1 MMRLQV
7 ALGLALVLG
16 ACGKAP
22 QLAGS
27 VQQGVLTAQ
36 KTAHG
41 GYKSG
46 NRTLYV
52 LPEAGP
58 GFMHAAIAQARRSI
72 KLEVYILTEQGVVDG
87 LIAAKNRGVDVQVMV
102 EPKPFNPGNPHAPL
116 PVNHKAVNAL
126 RAGGVPVMDTNP
138 AYTYT
143 HAKFM
148 SVDDATT
155 FVSTA
160 NFTRTGLGT
169 DPKGNREYV
178 VEDHAPADVA
188 EFVRVFQADQAR
200 QAYQPSNPESVISP
214 VNARAQILGVIAA
227 AKKEVLI
234 ADEVAGDPQVTAT
247 IQAATA
253 RGVRVRCLLEDFKPT
268 ASDPDPLN
276 YQTARAWTAA
286 GAQVRLM
293 TKPTLHAKTI
303 IADGRSMYVGSENL
317 TTNSLD
323 HNREIGLRL
332 DDAALVAPVLK
343 TTEADWANAHAAPGK
358 KL

>member
-1 MMRLQV
+1 MRV
-7 ALGLALVLG
+7 PLALVVALALG

-22 QLAGS
+22 QLAS
-27 VQQGVLTAQ
+27 PTQLQGLTAQ

-58 GFMHAAIAQARRSI
+58 GFLHEAIAKAKRVIR
-72 KLEVYILTEQGVVDG
+72 LEVYILTEQGVVDG
-87 LIAAKNRGVDVQVMV
+87 LIAAKARGVDVQVMV
-102 EPKPFNPGNPHAPL
+102 EPKPYNPGNPNLPL
-116 PVNHKAVNAL
+116 PVNHKAINAL
-126 RAGGVPVMDTNP
+126 RAGGVAVADTNP

-148 SVDDATT
+148 SVDDAVT

-160 NFTRTGLGT
+160 NFTKTGLGV

-178 VEDHAPADVA
+178 VEDRAPADVA

-200 QAYQPSNPESVISP
+200 VAYTPTNPDSVISP
-214 VNARAQILGVIAA
+214 VNSRAQILGVIAS
-227 AKKEVLI
+227 AKKDVLI
-234 ADEVAGDPQVTAT
+234 ADEVAGDPGVAAA
-247 IQAATA
+247 IKAATS
-253 RGVRVRCLLEDFKPT
+253 RGVRVRGLLEDFKPS
-268 ASDPDPLN
+268 ASEPDPLN

-286 GAQVRLM
+286 GATVRLM
-293 TKPTLHAKTI
+293 TVPTLHAKTV

-332 DDAALVAPVLK
+332 DDPALVAPVLK
-343 TTEADWANAHAAPGK
+343 TTEGDWAGAHPAPAK
-358 KL
+358 

>member
-1 MMRLQV
+1 V
-7 ALGLALVLG
+7 
-16 ACGKAP
+16 
-22 QLAGS
+22 
-27 VQQGVLTAQ
+27 AQ

-46 NRTLYV
+46 ERTLYV

-58 GFMHAAIAQARRSI
+58 KFLYDALAKARRSV
-72 KLEVYILTEQGVVDG
+72 KLEVYILTEQGIVDG

-102 EPKPFNPGNPHAPL
+102 EPRPYNPGNPHAPL

-126 RAGGVPVMDTNP
+126 RAGGVPVNDTNP

-178 VEDHAPADVA
+178 VEDHVAADVT
-188 EFVRVFQADQAR
+188 EFVKVFAADAAR
-200 QAYQPSNPESVISP
+200 QAYTPANPSSVISP
-214 VNARAQILGVIAA
+214 VNARTQILDVMAS
-227 AKKEVLI
+227 AKKDLLI
-234 ADEVAGDPQVTAT
+234 ADEVAGDPQVTEA
-247 IQAATA
+247 IRAAAA
-253 RGVRVRCLLEDFKPT
+253 RGVRVRALLEDFKPS
-268 ASDPDPLN
+268 ASEPDPLN

-286 GAQVRLM
+286 GASVRLM
-293 TKPTLHAKTI
+293 TKPTLHAKAI
-303 IADGRSMYVGSENL
+303 VADGRSMYVGSENL

-332 DDAALVAPVLK
+332 DDPALVAPVLK
-343 TTEADWANAHAAPGK
+343 TTEGDWANAHPAPTK
-358 KL
+358 KP